1 MSEPISIERL
11 TATYIKI
18 RDARTALAAK
28 FKAED
33 GELQEQLE
41 QVKRALLEY
50 CDANGLESARTSAG
64 MFYRTV
70 KTRYWTSDWESVYKF
85 VLDNNLPELFEKRL
99 NQSVVKELIEEDPD
113 FALPGLNSDSE
124 YVITVRKK

>member
-1 MSEPISIERL
+1 MSEDMSVDRL
-11 TATYIKI
+11 TGVYIKI

-28 FKAED
+28 FRAED

-41 QVKRALLEY
+41 QIKRALLDY
-50 CDANGLESARTSAG
+50 CETNGLESARTTAG
-64 MFYRTV
+64 TFYRTV

-85 VLDNNLPELFEKRL
+85 VIDQNMPELFEKRL
-99 NQSVVKELIEEDPD
+99 NQTVLKDLIEEDPD

>member
-41 QVKRALLEY
+41 QV
-50 CDANGLESARTSAG
+50 
-64 MFYRTV
+64 
-70 KTRYWTSDWESVYKF
+70 
-85 VLDNNLPELFEKRL
+85 
-99 NQSVVKELIEEDPD
+99 
-113 FALPGLNSDSE
+113 
-124 YVITVRKK
+124 